1 MIPLRR
7 FLMRA
12 SATSAL
18 LMALTASGCGS
29 EAEPDAEPSA
39 SDAAA
44 AASTSGA
51 ATPSERPSPEA
62 ETEAE
67 AEEQDEAADSDV
79 GGGACDDGDCETSFS
94 GSVAFPLGGDG
105 QWTVEAVVQDG
116 GVQISLTNPD
126 GLGGGGG
133 FLDHP
138 SCALLFRSDGSG
150 SLTCDEEPE
159 APDSGGIMVELVA
172 HDGDDATVGAT
183 LG

>member
-12 SATSAL
+12 SATGAL
-18 LMALTASGCGS
+18 LVVLAASGCGS
-29 EAEPDAEPSA
+29 EAEPDAELSA

-67 AEEQDEAADSDV
+67 EQDEAADSDA

-94 GSVAFPLGGDG
+94 GSVAFPLGGEG